1 MESECSTLLFSSARA
16 RFDEEE
22 VETLGRT
29 SSTTPTARPFP
40 SDRQQVKYNEREEIR
55 IHYTTSG
62 KKKKEIEM
70 YVHIIGQQCT
80 HRGDMLGT
88 LGLRWGRK

>member
-16 RFDEEE
+16 RFHEEE
-22 VETLGRT
+22 ALGRT

-62 KKKKEIEM
+62 KKKKKRNRN
-70 YVHIIGQQCT
+70 VCTHIIGQQ
-80 HRGDMLGT
+80 
-88 LGLRWGRK
+88 